1 MAGLIDISSLAPNL
15 RNPAETKL
23 KLVESAA
30 SSSHGKS
37 ITASKMPRK
46 LVAELSDA
54 DQVQISKLKARD
66 MQVKQ
71 HEQAHLS
78 AAGGLSISGANLTY
92 QKGPNGVNY
101 AVAGDVKIDTSPG
114 RNAADTLA
122 KAEQIIDAALAPAD
136 PSPADRSTAAKAQ
149 FMAQEARTELLQQAK
164 EPPRSSAQ
172 PQHPAQ
178 AYESSVP
185 PTSGIDTFA

>member
-30 SSSHGKS
+30 SSAHGKAT
-37 ITASKMPRK
+37 TARK
-46 LVAELSDA
+46 VPHKQVAELSDA

-66 MQVKQ
+66 TQVKQ

-101 AVAGDVKIDTSPG
+101 AVGGDVKIDTSPG

-136 PSPADRSTAAKAQ
+136 PSPTDRSVAAKAQ

-164 EPPRSSAQ
+164 EPPPPAVHLQ
-172 PQHPAQ
+172 NPAQ
-178 AYESSVP
+178 AYENGAPQKSN
-185 PTSGIDTFA
+185 IDTFA